1 MTVLITGGT
10 GFIGSRL
17 ALHCL
22 HSGERVRVLALPNSA
37 VQEQNRA
44 VIEAEGGEVVLGSV
58 TDRRA
63 VQEAIEGAKVVFHLA
78 AAQHEMNIS
87 DQRFWEVN
95 LEGTRNLLEAA
106 AAATVERFVHGS
118 TIGVYGAAEGQIDE
132 TTPMRPDNIYGLS
145 KAEGE
150 KLALACVERI
160 PVTVM
165 RIAEVY
171 GPGDR
176 RLLKMFRAIKKGSFF
191 IIGRGDNRHQ
201 PIYVDDLIDGLLAAR
216 TSPRAVG
223 RAFVLA
229 GPQPVT
235 TTQMVEAIAEALG
248 KRKRVIRV
256 PMWPFL
262 ATALLLERTL
272 RPLGIQPPLHR
283 RRMDFFRK
291 SLWFSTERAKV
302 DLGFVP
308 GTDFRRGAA
317 LTAAWYA
324 EHGEL

>member
-17 ALHCL
+17 ALRL
-22 HSGERVRVLALPNSA
+22 LESGERVRVLALTNDA
-37 VQEQNRA
+37 VQERNRTL
-44 VIEAEGGEVVLGSV
+44 IEARGGEVVPGSV
-58 TDRRA
+58 TDRTA
-63 VQEAIEGAKVVFHLA
+63 VQDAVDGVDAVFHLA
-78 AAQHEMNIS
+78 AAQHEMNVP
-87 DQRFWEVN
+87 DQRFWDVN

-106 AAATVERFVHGS
+106 AAARVERFVHGS

-132 TTPMRPDNIYGLS
+132 ATPMRPDNIYGVT

-150 KLALACVERI
+150 NLALTYVQRV
-160 PVTVM
+160 PLTVI

-176 RLLKMFRAIKKGSFF
+176 RLLKLFKAISKGSFVM
-191 IIGRGDNRHQ
+191 IGRGDNRHQ
-201 PIYVDDLIDGLLAAR
+201 PIYVDDLVEGLRIAR
-216 TSPRAVG
+216 SSPQAVG
-223 RAFVLA
+223 QVFVMA
-229 GPQPVT
+229 GPEPVT

-248 KRKRVIRV
+248 KQRRVFRV

-262 ATALLLERTL
+262 AAALVLESTL
-272 RPLGIQPPLHR
+272 RPLGVQPPLHR

-291 SLWFSTERAKV
+291 SLWFSTERARA
-302 DLGFVP
+302 DLGFAAQ
-308 GTDFRRGAA
+308 TDFRRGAE